1 MEDFLRELQETIHG
15 NVSLQV
21 EQDTINYYRN
31 YFREQ
36 KASGKSE
43 QQIVAELGSGR
54 IIGRSVMDAN
64 PGGAKETVGSQGSYT
79 ESTSSMDKP
88 SVWEQIKVFA
98 VIAAVLIVVLFV
110 VGLVFRVVWAL
121 LPLVLVIL
129 LIVWLVKKI

>member
-1 MEDFLRELQETIHG
+1 MDEFLRELQETIHG

-21 EQDTINYYRN
+21 EQDTLNYYRN

-36 KASGKSE
+36 KAAGKSE
-43 QQIVAELGSGR
+43 QQIVKELGNGR

-64 PGGAKETVGSQGSYT
+64 PGGAKETMGSQSRYT
-79 ESTSSMDKP
+79 ETSSADKP

-110 VGLVFRVVWAL
+110 VGLVFRVVWAV
-121 LPLVLVIL
+121 LPLVLVIM

>member
-1 MEDFLRELQETIHG
+1 MDEFLRELQETIHG

-21 EQDTINYYRN
+21 EQDTLNYYRN

-36 KASGKSE
+36 KAAGKSE
-43 QQIVAELGSGR
+43 QQNVTELGNGR
-54 IIGRSVMDAN
+54 IIGRSIMDAT
-64 PGGAKETVGSQGSYT
+64 PGGAKDTMGSQSSYT
-79 ESTSSMDKP
+79 ETSSADKP

-110 VGLVFRVVWAL
+110 VGLVFRVVWAV
-121 LPLVLVIL
+121 LPLVLVIM

>member
-1 MEDFLRELQETIHG
+1 MDEFLRELQETIHG

-21 EQDTINYYRN
+21 EQDTLNYYRN

-36 KASGKSE
+36 KAAGKSE
-43 QQIVAELGSGR
+43 QQIVTELGNGR

-64 PGGAKETVGSQGSYT
+64 PGGAKETMGSQSRYT
-79 ESTSSMDKP
+79 ETSSADKP

-98 VIAAVLIVVLFV
+98 VIAAVLIVVHFV
-110 VGLVFRVVWAL
+110 VGLVFRVVWAV
-121 LPLVLVIL
+121 LPLVLVIM